1 MANLIIKD
9 GPNRVR
15 CCLKEYGLKQ
25 SHMQWNSKLDLSL
38 KKHEFEQTQN
48 YPCVYIS
55 KSNLTYII
63 FVEDG
68 LFSSIDSLL
77 LNSNKLR
84 IIL

>member
-25 SHMQWNSKLDLSL
+25 SPMQWNSKLDLSL

-63 FVEDG
+63 FPAIFVEDG

-77 LNSNKLR
+77 LNSNK
-84 IIL
+84 